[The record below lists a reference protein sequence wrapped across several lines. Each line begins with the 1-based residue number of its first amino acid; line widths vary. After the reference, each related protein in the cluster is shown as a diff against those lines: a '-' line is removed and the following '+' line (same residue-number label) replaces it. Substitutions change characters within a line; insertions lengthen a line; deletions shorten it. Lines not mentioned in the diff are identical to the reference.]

1 MDYVRLGTT
10 GLKVSRLCLGTLP
23 FGKKGWRGWALG
35 EDESRP
41 IIKRAVECGISFF
54 DTANYYSDGASEEVL
69 GRALKDY
76 AQREQVVIA
85 TKVHRPMGSGEN
97 ERGLSRKHVIASI
110 EGSLRRLG
118 TDYVDLL
125 QIHRWDYETP
135 IEETLS
141 TLNDA
146 VRAGK
151 VRYIGACTTYAWQL
165 AKALYLADRRGWE
178 RFSSMQ
184 CQHNLMYRENERELL
199 PLCRAEGVGVI
210 AYSPLARGLL
220 TGGRRRMEDKATQR
234 LRHDSLSDAFFTS
247 DDLDTAERVVELA
260 ARRGETPAQ
269 IALAWVLREPD
280 IATTIVGPTRA
291 DHLDDL
297 IKSLPVRLDDE
308 EIKFLTELYKP
319 KREVM
324 I

>member
-1 MDYVRLGTT
+1 MDYVRLGST

-35 EDESRP
+35 EEESRP
-41 IIKRAVECGISFF
+41 IIERAVELGINFF

-69 GRALKDY
+69 GRALEGC
-76 AQREQVVIA
+76 ARREQVVIA
-85 TKVHRPMGSGEN
+85 TKVYRPMGSGPN
-97 ERGLSRKHVIASI
+97 ERGLSRKHVIASL
-110 EGSLRRLG
+110 EASLRRLG
-118 TDYVDLL
+118 TDYIDLL
-125 QIHRWDYETP
+125 QIHRWDYETS

-151 VRYIGACTTYAWQL
+151 VRYIGACTTYAWQF
-165 AKALYLADRRGWE
+165 AKALYVADRRGWE

-184 CQHNLMYRENERELL
+184 CQHNLLYRENEREVL
-199 PLCRAEGVGVI
+199 PLCQAEGVGVI

-220 TGGRRRMEDKATQR
+220 TGGRKRMEDKATQR
-234 LRHDSLSDAFFTS
+234 LQHDNLSDAYFTS
-247 DDLDTAERVVELA
+247 DDFDIAERVVEVA
-260 ARRGETPAQ
+260 ARRGETPAR
-269 IALAWVLREPD
+269 IALAWVLRQPEV
-280 IATTIVGPTRA
+280 AAAIVGPTRGY
-291 DHLDDL
+291 HLDDL
-297 IKSLPVRLDDE
+297 VEGLRVKLDDDE
-308 EIKFLTELYKP
+308 TGFLTELYKP

>member
-1 MDYVRLGTT
+1 MEYVRLGTT

-41 IIKRAVECGISFF
+41 IIKRAVELGINFF

-69 GRALKDY
+69 GRALKNFS
-76 AQREQVVIA
+76 QREQVVIA
-85 TKVHRPMGSGEN
+85 TKVYRPMGNGVN
-97 ERGLSRKHVIASI
+97 QRGLSRKHIIASI
-110 EGSLRRLG
+110 DGSLQRLG
-118 TDYVDLL
+118 TDYIDLL

-151 VRYIGACTTYAWQL
+151 VRYIGACTTYAWQFT
-165 AKALYLADRRGWE
+165 KALYLADHRGWE

-184 CQHNLMYRENERELL
+184 CQHNLIYRENERELL
-199 PLCRAEGVGVI
+199 PLCRDEGVGVI
-210 AYSPLARGLL
+210 AYSPLARGVL

-234 LRHDSLSDAFFTS
+234 LQHDSLRDIFFTVE
-247 DDLDTAERVVELA
+247 DLDIAERVVELA
-260 ARRGETPAQ
+260 TRRGETPARV
-269 IALAWVLREPD
+269 ALAWVLREPGV
-280 IATTIVGPTRA
+280 ASTIVGPTRA

-297 IKSLPVRLDDE
+297 MQGLTVKLDEADTR
-308 EIKFLTELYKP
+308 FLTELYRP

>member
-1 MDYVRLGTT
+1 MEYARLGTT

-23 FGKKGWRGWALG
+23 FGKKEWRGWALG

-41 IIKRAVECGISFF
+41 IIKRAVELGVNFF

-69 GRALKDY
+69 GRALKDFI
-76 AQREQVVIA
+76 QREQVVIA
-85 TKVHRPMGSGEN
+85 TKVYRPMGSGEN

-110 EGSLRRLG
+110 DGSLKRLG
-118 TDYVDLL
+118 TDYIDLL

-151 VRYIGACTTYAWQL
+151 VRYIGACTTYAWQFT
-165 AKALYLADRRGWE
+165 KALYLADRHGWE
-178 RFSSMQ
+178 RFVSMQ
-184 CQHNLMYRENERELL
+184 CQHNLIYRENERELL
-199 PLCRAEGVGVI
+199 PLCRDEGVGII
-210 AYSPLARGLL
+210 AYSPLARGVL
-220 TGGRRRMEDKATQR
+220 TGGRKRMEDMATQR
-234 LRHDSLSDAFFTS
+234 LRHDSLRNAYFSAE
-247 DDLDTAERVVELA
+247 DLNISERVVELA
-260 ARRGETPAQ
+260 TRRGVTPAR
-269 IALAWVLREPD
+269 IALAWVLREPGV
-280 IATTIVGPTRA
+280 ATAIVGPTQA
-291 DHLDDL
+291 AHLDDL
-297 IKSLPVRLDDE
+297 VQGLTVKLDDAE
-308 EIKFLTELYKP
+308 ARFLTELYKP

>member
-1 MDYVRLGTT
+1 MEYVRLGTS

-41 IIKRAVECGISFF
+41 IIKRAVELGINFF

-69 GRALKDY
+69 GRALKNF
-76 AQREQVVIA
+76 AHREEVVIA
-85 TKVHRPMGSGEN
+85 TKVYRPMGTGVN

-110 EGSLRRLG
+110 DGSLRRLA
-118 TDYVDLL
+118 TDYIDLL

-151 VRYIGACTTYAWQL
+151 VRYIGACTTYAWQF
-165 AKALYLADRRGWE
+165 AKSLYVADQHGWE

-184 CQHNLMYRENERELL
+184 CQHNLIYRENERELL
-199 PLCRAEGVGVI
+199 PLCRDEGVGVI
-210 AYSPLARGLL
+210 AYSPLARGIL
-220 TGGRRRMEDKATQR
+220 TGGRRRMEDKASQR
-234 LRHDSLSDAFFTS
+234 LQHDSLRDAFFS
-247 DDLDTAERVVELA
+247 ADDLDTAERVVELA
-260 ARRGETPAQ
+260 SRRREAPAK
-269 IALAWVLREPD
+269 IALAWVVREPGV
-280 IATTIVGPTRA
+280 ATTIVGPTQSS
-291 DHLDDL
+291 HLDDL
-297 IKSLPVRLDDE
+297 VQGLSVRLDDAE
-308 EIKFLTELYKP
+308 ARFLTELYKP
-319 KREVM
+319 KHEVM